1 MGFLNK
7 TRSSP
12 LRDRDVSSMSD
23 RSIQTRQSRI
33 FQLPGVRVIG
43 TGSYVP
49 DNIVANE
56 DLASL
61 GCDAEWIVQRTGIRE
76 RRHAAPGMTTSDMA
90 TIAAERCLEQS
101 GRTADEVDLVVLGTF
116 TADLP
121 MPATACQIQDRLGI
135 NAPAFDIQAACA
147 GFIYSMITGMQF
159 VANGTSKL
167 ALLVGADT
175 NSRVANPEDKKTYP
189 LFGDGAGAVLV
200 ETGNPDQGL
209 LAYTL
214 GADGSGHDLLC
225 IPMGGSADPVNA
237 PGATRGQQFMRMEGR
252 PVFKWAVRLI
262 ESTIKDVAQEAGLDV
277 SDIDLFILHQ
287 ANSRIIDAA
296 AENLDVDRDKVLV
309 NVDRYGN
316 TSAGSI
322 PLALDEAFREGK
334 IHPGSRIILSGF
346 GGGLA
351 WGTALLSW

>member
-1 MGFLNK
+1 MA
-7 TRSSP
+7 
-12 LRDRDVSSMSD
+12 D
-23 RSIQTRQSRI
+23 RSIQTRHSRI
-33 FQLPGVRVIG
+33 FRLPGIRVIG

-49 DNIVANE
+49 ENVVANE
-56 DLASL
+56 DLTSL

-76 RRHAAPGMTTSDMA
+76 RRHASPGTKTSDMA
-90 TIAAERCLEQS
+90 TIAAERCLQQS
-101 GRTADEVDLVVLGTF
+101 GRQADEVDLVVLGTF

-135 NAPAFDIQAACA
+135 NAPAFDVHAACA

-200 ETGNPDQGL
+200 EAGNSDQGL

-225 IPMGGSADPVNA
+225 IPMGGSADPVHA
-237 PGATRGQQFMRMEGR
+237 PGVTQGQQFMRMDGR

-262 ESTIKDVAQEAGLDV
+262 ESTVRDVTREAGLDV
-277 SDIDLFILHQ
+277 NDIDLFIFHQ

-296 AENLDVDRDKVLV
+296 AVNLGADPDKVLI
-309 NVDRYGN
+309 D
-316 TSAGSI
+316 
-322 PLALDEAFREGK
+322 L
-334 IHPGSRIILSGF
+334 
-346 GGGLA
+346 
-351 WGTALLSW
+351 

>member
-1 MGFLNK
+1 MA
-7 TRSSP
+7 
-12 LRDRDVSSMSD
+12 D
-23 RSIQTRQSRI
+23 RSIQTRHSRI
-33 FQLPGVRVIG
+33 FRLPGIRVIG

-49 DNIVANE
+49 ENVVANE
-56 DLASL
+56 DLTSL

-76 RRHAAPGMTTSDMA
+76 RRHASPGTKTSDMA
-90 TIAAERCLEQS
+90 TIAAERCLQQS
-101 GRTADEVDLVVLGTF
+101 GRQADEVDLVVLGTF

-121 MPATACQIQDRLGI
+121 MPTTACQIQDRLGI
-135 NAPAFDIQAACA
+135 NAPAFDVHAACA

-200 ETGNPDQGL
+200 EAGNSDQGL

-225 IPMGGSADPVNA
+225 IPMGGSADPVHA
-237 PGATRGQQFMRMEGR
+237 PGVTQGQQFMRMDGR

-262 ESTIKDVAQEAGLDV
+262 ESTVRDVTREAGLDV
-277 SDIDLFILHQ
+277 NDIDLFIFHQ

-296 AENLDVDRDKVLV
+296 AVNLGADPDKVLV

-322 PLALDEAFREGK
+322 PLALDEAFRAGK
-334 IHPGSRIILSGF
+334 IQPGSRIILSGF

>member
-1 MGFLNK
+1 MA
-7 TRSSP
+7 
-12 LRDRDVSSMSD
+12 D
-23 RSIQTRQSRI
+23 RSIQTRHSRI
-33 FQLPGVRVIG
+33 FRLPGIRVIG

-49 DNIVANE
+49 ENVVANE
-56 DLASL
+56 DLTSL

-76 RRHAAPGMTTSDMA
+76 RRHASPGTKTSDMA
-90 TIAAERCLEQS
+90 TIAAERCLQQS
-101 GRTADEVDLVVLGTF
+101 GRQADEVDLVVLGTF

-135 NAPAFDIQAACA
+135 NAPAFDVHAACA

-200 ETGNPDQGL
+200 EAGNSDQGL

-225 IPMGGSADPVNA
+225 IPMGGSADPVHA
-237 PGATRGQQFMRMEGR
+237 PGVTQGQQYMRMDGR

-262 ESTIKDVAQEAGLDV
+262 ESTVRDVTREAGLDV
-277 SDIDLFILHQ
+277 NDIDLFIFHQ

-296 AENLDVDRDKVLV
+296 AVNLGADPDKVLV

-322 PLALDEAFREGK
+322 PLALDEAFRAGK
-334 IHPGSRIILSGF
+334 IQPGSRIILSGF

>member
-1 MGFLNK
+1 MA
-7 TRSSP
+7 
-12 LRDRDVSSMSD
+12 D
-23 RSIQTRQSRI
+23 RSIQTRRSRI
-33 FQLPGVRVIG
+33 CRLPGVRVVA
-43 TGSYVP
+43 TGSFVP
-49 DNIVANE
+49 DNVVANE

-61 GCDAEWIVQRTGIRE
+61 GCDADWIVQRTGIRE
-76 RRHAAPGMTTSDMA
+76 RRHAPLGMSTSEMA
-90 TIAAERCLEQS
+90 IHAAQRCLEQS
-101 GRTADEVDLVVLGTF
+101 GRSADEIDLVVLGTF

-135 NAPAFDIQAACA
+135 NAPAFDLQAACA

-159 VANGTSKL
+159 VANGTSAL

-175 NSRVANPEDKKTYP
+175 NSRVANPNDKKTYP

-200 ETGNPDQGL
+200 EAGSDQQGL
-209 LAYTL
+209 MAYTL

-225 IPMGGSADPVNA
+225 IPMGGSADPVN
-237 PGATRGQQFMRMEGR
+237 PQGASAGEQFMQMEGR

-262 ESTIKDVAQEAGLDV
+262 ESTVRDVTREAGLEVD
-277 SDIDLFILHQ
+277 DIDLFIMHQ

-296 AENLDVDRDKVLV
+296 AENLGVDSEKVLV

-322 PLALDEAFREGK
+322 PLALDEAFRDGK

-351 WGTALLSW
+351 WGTALLVW